1 MDQDFSKIP
10 TAFDVTIYGNLEPVN
25 ETISKSRVRI
35 FYKGMNRNRTFIS
48 EDFANQLIASL
59 PYTPVKGI
67 FNKDAID
74 YEDHGE
80 DNTDGRI
87 YGIVPADP
95 NFAWED
101 HMDEDGVTRTYACA
115 DVFLFTGLYPEAKLI
130 PGESQSMEIFRGNLQ
145 GEWRISTEDNQPYY
159 HFLKGC
165 LVGLQVLGMDTEPC
179 FEGAAF
185 YSLSKDLQELVD
197 YIKKFSKKEEKVK
210 MDKTLFRI
218 SDNEKADILFD
229 LINPNFNEEGG
240 WQLDGIVTEV
250 YDDYALCV
258 SPTGYR
264 RVYYTK
270 DGDNISIGESVNVQI
285 VDVTES
291 EYSALEAMKAI
302 GGTYEAAN
310 NAYVDATVKVEALES
325 EKASFEAKITEY
337 EAQLNNSETT
347 EETSEESSEESSE
360 EPATENSVEETS
372 EEPVTEN
379 SNADESANEEQAVDF
394 TAQIAALEAEK
405 VEMEQKISDITSEN
419 ESLVA
424 FKKAVEKSQ
433 KEAILTKYEEY
444 LPESAIANFQ
454 SEMDNYSVE
463 DFKKEVCTAAVE
475 ADPTFFNNRHGEP
488 EMFYKGGNPDGGKTN
503 ESPVVRLLNQYKN
516 GGNK

>member
-1 MDQDFSKIP
+1 
-10 TAFDVTIYGNLEPVN
+10 
-25 ETISKSRVRI
+25 
-35 FYKGMNRNRTFIS
+35 
-48 EDFANQLIASL
+48 
-59 PYTPVKGI
+59 
-67 FNKDAID
+67 
-74 YEDHGE
+74 
-80 DNTDGRI
+80 
-87 YGIVPADP
+87 
-95 NFAWED
+95 
-101 HMDEDGVTRTYACA
+101 
-115 DVFLFTGLYPEAKLI
+115 
-130 PGESQSMEIFRGNLQ
+130 
-145 GEWRISTEDNQPYY
+145 
-159 HFLKGC
+159 
-165 LVGLQVLGMDTEPC
+165 MDTEPC

-379 SNADESANEEQAVDF
+379 SNADESANEE
-394 TAQIAALEAEK
+394 
-405 VEMEQKISDITSEN
+405 
-419 ESLVA
+419 
-424 FKKAVEKSQ
+424 
-433 KEAILTKYEEY
+433 
-444 LPESAIANFQ
+444 
-454 SEMDNYSVE
+454 
-463 DFKKEVCTAAVE
+463 
-475 ADPTFFNNRHGEP
+475 
-488 EMFYKGGNPDGGKTN
+488 
-503 ESPVVRLLNQYKN
+503 
-516 GGNK
+516 